1 MQTIELSGTI
11 GLITTAILTLNVLLG
26 MMLST
31 AYKSKKWWQKLPVK
45 IVSININDL
54 HNYTGYIALAA
65 VLLHAVLI
73 PIDPSS
79 KFRWMDI
86 LYPFHAPHQS
96 NIVLLG
102 SLSLFAL
109 IIVMIT
115 TQKIIKRKM
124 SFRLW
129 KNIHLVSYATCIL
142 FIVHGLLMDP
152 ELKDRPTDWIDA
164 EKILSEICGIIL
176 IAAFAI
182 RYKFHLSSKT
192 K

>member
-1 MQTIELSGTI
+1 
-11 GLITTAILTLNVLLG
+11 
-26 MMLST
+26 
-31 AYKSKKWWQKLPVK
+31 
-45 IVSININDL
+45 
-54 HNYTGYIALAA
+54 
-65 VLLHAVLI
+65 
-73 PIDPSS
+73 
-79 KFRWMDI
+79 
-86 LYPFHAPHQS
+86 
-96 NIVLLG
+96 
-102 SLSLFAL
+102 
-109 IIVMIT
+109 
-115 TQKIIKRKM
+115 M

-129 KNIHLVSYATCIL
+129 KNIHLVSYAICIL